1 MTRWHYPHIC
11 QSDRT
16 AFKDALYAYYVLYE
30 VIAPK
35 ITLIHQRTTTTTKK
49 TECKLWLPQ
58 WKCGVKGPSDFE
70 GPFLNS
76 WAPSPFW
83 TSSERPGHYKK
94 KKKYWSAEIYW
105 LLALKEP
112 KLVYKASNKNFSLQ
126 VREKS
131 GCVLLKIS
139 KFCSPQTE
147 VCCVAGCLS
156 SCPLCLW
163 PHGCWWLASIW
174 SGGTVRVI
182 IQLFKE
188 WRWFFL
194 LKELP
199 PEAIT
204 FWHQNRV
211 RQHLFNTLELS

>member
-1 MTRWHYPHIC
+1 MWSKRPKWFW
-11 QSDRT
+11 RT
-16 AFKDALYAYYVLYE
+16 
-30 VIAPK
+30 IPK
-35 ITLIHQRTTTTTKK
+35 LLGPLSFLSIYWKTWTL
-49 TECKLWLPQ
+49 
-58 WKCGVKGPSDFE
+58 
-70 GPFLNS
+70 
-76 WAPSPFW
+76 
-83 TSSERPGHYKK
+83 YKK
-94 KKKYWSAEIYW
+94 KKYRSAEIYW

-126 VREKS
+126 IREKS
-131 GCVLLKIS
+131 GCVLLKIN

-147 VCCVAGCLS
+147 VCWVAGCLS

-163 PHGCWWLASIW
+163 LHGCWWLASIW
-174 SGGTVRVI
+174 SGGMVRVI